1 MLVQVHTNL
10 PQLEES
16 TGFRKL
22 QPISPAIFWFIT
34 YIFDMI
40 IHIITS
46 LCIEIYYTLFDVHSF
61 GIVEYSKFKKKKL
74 KLLFK
79 VKYARVF
86 SMDLDPFGTVWLGL
100 FTTVVHTLSS
110 LFEPNSYVLH
120 LFFFCFSKRF
130 ERVHCRVK
138 SKHIVQSMY
147 FSASMAD
154 ITCANT
160 KSMDKF

>member
-61 GIVEYSKFKKKKL
+61 GIVEYSKFKKNK
-74 KLLFK
+74 FK
-79 VKYARVF
+79 A
-86 SMDLDPFGTVWLGL
+86 L
-100 FTTVVHTLSS
+100 
-110 LFEPNSYVLH
+110 
-120 LFFFCFSKRF
+120 
-130 ERVHCRVK
+130 
-138 SKHIVQSMY
+138 VQSQIRTRVQHGSGPFWY
-147 FSASMAD
+147 CMAWP
-154 ITCANT
+154 IYHCCTHFV
-160 KSMDKF
+160 KFVRAQQLCFAFVFFLL